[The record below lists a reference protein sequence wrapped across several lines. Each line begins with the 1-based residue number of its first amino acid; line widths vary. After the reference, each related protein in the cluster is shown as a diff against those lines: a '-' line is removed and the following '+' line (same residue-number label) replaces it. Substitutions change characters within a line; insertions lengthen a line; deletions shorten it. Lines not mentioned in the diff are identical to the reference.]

1 MYFTSN
7 KIKLSFSRAK
17 YKTVG
22 NTVYC
27 TLQYTVNVPEAC
39 SDMIVIMGNVGND
52 LLYTATGKATCN
64 SDDVFDKHI
73 GREIAEARAEA
84 KAYKHIQTLVNNQV
98 KEVIKKY
105 YDMTLEFDEK
115 ADYIQK
121 HNAEYVTEI
130 SK

>member
-1 MYFTSN
+1 MYFDGN

-17 YKTVG
+17 YQTVG

-27 TLQYTVNVPEAC
+27 TLQYTVNVPGAC
-39 SDMIVIMGNVGND
+39 SKMIATMPND
-52 LLYTATGKATCN
+52 YTVYTATGKATCN
-64 SDDVFDKHI
+64 SDDVFNKHT

-84 KAYKHIQTLVNNQV
+84 KAYKHVQTLVNNQV
-98 KEVIKKY
+98 KDVIKKY

>member
-7 KIKLSFSRAK
+7 KIKLSFSRAN

-39 SDMIVIMGNVGND
+39 SDMIVIMKNVGNE
-52 LLYTATGKATCN
+52 LPYTVTAKATCN

-84 KAYKHIQTLVNNQV
+84 KAYKHVQTLVNKQL

-105 YDMTLEFDEK
+105 YDMTLELDER
-115 ADYIQK
+115 ADFIQK
-121 HNAEYVTEI
+121 HNAEYVADI

>member
-27 TLQYTVNVPEAC
+27 TLQYTVNVPGAY
-39 SDMIVIMGNVGND
+39 SKMIATMPND
-52 LLYTATGKATCN
+52 YTVYTATGKATCN
-64 SDDVFDKHI
+64 SDDVFNKHT

-84 KAYKHIQTLVNNQV
+84 KAYKQVQVLINKQV
-98 KEVIKKY
+98 KDVIKKY
-105 YDMTLEFDEK
+105 YDMVLEFDEK
-115 ADYIQK
+115 SDYIQK

>member
-1 MYFTSN
+1 MYFNSN

-39 SDMIVIMGNVGND
+39 SDMIATFMPND
-52 LLYTATGKATCN
+52 YTVYTATGKATCN
-64 SDDVFDKHI
+64 SDDVFDKHT
-73 GREIAEARAEA
+73 GREIAAARAEA
-84 KAYKHIQTLVNNQV
+84 KAYKHVQTLVNKQV

-115 ADYIQK
+115 ADFIQK
-121 HNAEYVTEI
+121 HNAEYVADI

>member
-27 TLQYTVNVPEAC
+27 TLQYTVNVPGAC
-39 SDMIVIMGNVGND
+39 SKMIATMPND
-52 LLYTATGKATCN
+52 YTVYTATGKATCN
-64 SDDVFDKHI
+64 GDDVFNKQL
-73 GREIAEARAEA
+73 GREIANARAEA
-84 KAYKHIQTLVNNQV
+84 KAYKQVQTLMNKQV
-98 KEVIKKY
+98 KDVIKKY
-105 YDMTLEFDEK
+105 YDMVLEFDEK
-115 ADYIQK
+115 SDFIQK
-121 HNAEYVTEI
+121 HNAEYVAEL

>member
-39 SDMIVIMGNVGND
+39 SDMIVTMKMGNE
-52 LLYTATGKATCN
+52 LPYTATGKATCN

-84 KAYKHIQTLVNNQV
+84 KAYKHVQTLVNKQV

-105 YDMTLEFDEK
+105 YDMTLEFDER
-115 ADYIQK
+115 ADFIQK
-121 HNAEYVTEI
+121 HNAEYVADI

>member
-27 TLQYTVNVPEAC
+27 TLQYTVDVPEAC
-39 SDMIVIMGNVGND
+39 SDMIVTMKNMGNE
-52 LLYTATGKATCN
+52 LPYTATGKATCN
-64 SDDVFDKHI
+64 SDDVFDKHT
-73 GREIAEARAEA
+73 GREIANARAEA
-84 KAYKHIQTLVNNQV
+84 KAYKQVQTMINKQM

-115 ADYIQK
+115 ADFIQR

>member
-1 MYFTSN
+1 MYFN
-7 KIKLSFSRAK
+7 GRKIKLSFSRAK
-17 YKTVG
+17 YQTVG

-27 TLQYTVNVPEAC
+27 TLQYTVNVPGSF
-39 SDMIVIMGNVGND
+39 SDVIATVAND
-52 LLYTATGKATCN
+52 KLVYTVTGKATCN

-84 KAYKHIQTLVNNQV
+84 KAYKHVQTLVNNQV

>member
-1 MYFTSN
+1 MYFDGN

-17 YKTVG
+17 YQTVG

-27 TLQYTVNVPEAC
+27 TLQYTVNVPGAY
-39 SDMIVIMGNVGND
+39 SKMIATMPND
-52 LLYTATGKATCN
+52 YTVYTATAKATCN

-73 GREIAEARAEA
+73 GREIANARAEA
-84 KAYKHIQTLVNNQV
+84 KAYKQVQALINKQV

-115 ADYIQK
+115 ADFIQR

>member
-1 MYFTSN
+1 MYFNSR

-17 YKTVG
+17 YKTEG

-27 TLQYTVNVPEAC
+27 TLQYTVNIPGVY
-39 SDMIVIMGNVGND
+39 SDMIAIMDND
-52 LLYTATGKATCN
+52 EQIYTVTAKATCN
-64 SDDVFDKHI
+64 NNDVFDKHT

-84 KAYKHIQTLVNNQV
+84 KAYKYVQTLVNNQV

-121 HNAEYVTEI
+121 HNAEYVADI

>member
-1 MYFTSN
+1 MYFDGN

-17 YKTVG
+17 YQTVG

-39 SDMIVIMGNVGND
+39 SDMIVTMKNMGNG
-52 LLYTATGKATCN
+52 LPYTATAKATCN

-73 GREIAEARAEA
+73 GREIANARAEA
-84 KAYKHIQTLVNNQV
+84 KAYKQVQTLINKQV

-115 ADYIQK
+115 ADFIQR
-121 HNAEYVTEI
+121 HNAEYVADI

>member
-39 SDMIVIMGNVGND
+39 SKMIATMPND
-52 LLYTATGKATCN
+52 YTVYTVTAKATCN
-64 SDDVFDKHI
+64 SDDVFDKHT
-73 GREIAEARAEA
+73 GREIANARAEA
-84 KAYKHIQTLVNNQV
+84 KAYKQVQTIINKQV

-115 ADYIQK
+115 ADFIQR
-121 HNAEYVTEI
+121 HNAEYVADI

>member
-1 MYFTSN
+1 MYFNSN

-52 LLYTATGKATCN
+52 LLYTVTAKATCN
-64 SDDVFDKHI
+64 SDDVFDKHT
-73 GREIAEARAEA
+73 GREIAAARAEA
-84 KAYKHIQTLVNNQV
+84 KAYKHVQTLVNNQV

>member
-27 TLQYTVNVPEAC
+27 TLQYTVDVPEAC
-39 SDMIVIMGNVGND
+39 SDMIVTMKNMGNE
-52 LLYTATGKATCN
+52 LPYTATGKATCN
-64 SDDVFDKHI
+64 SDDVFDKHT
-73 GREIAEARAEA
+73 GREIANARAEA
-84 KAYKHIQTLVNNQV
+84 KAYKQVQTMINKQV

-115 ADYIQK
+115 ADFIQR
-121 HNAEYVTEI
+121 HNAEYVADI

>member
-17 YKTVG
+17 YKTEG

-27 TLQYTVNVPEAC
+27 TLQYTVDVPGAC
-39 SDMIVIMGNVGND
+39 SDMIATFMPND
-52 LLYTATGKATCN
+52 YTVYTATGKATCN
-64 SDDVFDKHI
+64 SDDVFDKHT
-73 GREIAEARAEA
+73 GREIAAARAEA
-84 KAYKHIQTLVNNQV
+84 KAYKHVQTLVNKQV

-105 YDMTLEFDEK
+105 YDMTLEFDER
-115 ADYIQK
+115 ADFIQK
-121 HNAEYVTEI
+121 HNAEYVADI

>member
-1 MYFTSN
+1 MYFNSN

-27 TLQYTVNVPEAC
+27 TLQYTVDVPGAY
-39 SDMIVIMGNVGND
+39 SDMIATFMPND
-52 LLYTATGKATCN
+52 YTVYTATGKATCN
-64 SDDVFDKHI
+64 GDDVFNKHT

-84 KAYKHIQTLVNNQV
+84 KAYKHVQTLVNNQV

>member
-1 MYFTSN
+1 MYFN
-7 KIKLSFSRAK
+7 GRKIKLSFSRAK
-17 YKTVG
+17 YQTVG

-27 TLQYTVNVPEAC
+27 TLQYIVRVPESC
-39 SDMIVIMGNVGND
+39 SNMIVIRDND
-52 LLYTATGKATCN
+52 DQIYTVTAKATCN

-84 KAYKHIQTLVNNQV
+84 KAYKYVQTLVNKQV

-105 YDMTLEFDEK
+105 YDITMEFDER
-115 ADYIQK
+115 ADFIQK
-121 HNAEYVTEI
+121 HNAEYVADI

>member
-1 MYFTSN
+1 MYFNSN
-7 KIKLSFSRAK
+7 KIKISFSRAK

-27 TLQYTVNVPEAC
+27 TLQYTVNVPESC
-39 SDMIVIMGNVGND
+39 SDMIVIMKNMGNE
-52 LLYTATGKATCN
+52 LPYTATGKATCN
-64 SDDVFDKHI
+64 SDDVFDKHM
-73 GREIAEARAEA
+73 GREIANARAEA
-84 KAYKHIQTLVNNQV
+84 KAYKQVQTMINKQV

-115 ADYIQK
+115 ADFIQR
-121 HNAEYVTEI
+121 HNAEYVADI

>member
-1 MYFTSN
+1 MYFNSN

-17 YKTVG
+17 YKTEG

-27 TLQYTVNVPEAC
+27 TLQYTVDVPGAY
-39 SDMIVIMGNVGND
+39 SDMIATFMPND
-52 LLYTATGKATCN
+52 YTVYTATGKATCN
-64 SDDVFDKHI
+64 SDDVFNKHI
-73 GREIAEARAEA
+73 GREIAAARAEA
-84 KAYKHIQTLVNNQV
+84 KAYKHVQTLVNKQV

-115 ADYIQK
+115 ADFIQR
-121 HNAEYVTEI
+121 HNAEYVADI